1 MELLKRKID
10 TFLALWKQNPLRK
23 PLIVKGARQIGKTRS
38 IQAFG
43 QANYESVIEINFVLQ
58 KKFRSI
64 FDNGYEVDTIIKN
77 ISLLEPTWK
86 FIPYKTLIFFDELQ
100 KCPDCATSLK
110 SFNADPRYDV
120 ICSGSLMGIYYEE
133 IESNAVGNKED
144 YEMHSMD
151 FEEFLWAKGYSEAQ
165 VEDLY
170 THMASLTPFSELELS
185 TYMDIFRDY
194 MTIGGMPEV
203 VKMYIDNGHFGG
215 TLELL
220 RQLLLDYEEDITKY
234 AKDSDKAKILAVYRH
249 ISTFLAKTSKKFQ
262 ITKVARGARNR
273 EYIGAVEWL
282 EKAGVVNVCYCL
294 SNPELPLKGNYD
306 ADTYKV
312 YYHDTGLLIASLD
325 EEAQEDLRANKNFGT
340 YKGAIYENVVGEM
353 LRKSGYEQLYYYKN
367 DNPALEMDFF
377 VRDSDSLIP
386 VEVKARDGATASLNH
401 LIDWQSYPDV
411 SYGIKFGYKNIGW
424 GGKFYTFPYFL
435 AFLLKRFLKE
445 AGPCKSSPAAL
456 AFSRPLR
463 QKASSAC

>member
-10 TFLALWKQNPLRK
+10 AFLASWKQNPQRK

-77 ISLLEPTWK
+77 ISLLEPSWK

-151 FEEFLWAKGYSEAQ
+151 FEEFLWARGYSETQ

-170 THMASLTPFSELELS
+170 THMANLTPFSDLELS

-234 AKDSDKAKILAVYRH
+234 AKESDKAKILAVYRH

-262 ITKVARGARNR
+262 ITKVAHGARNR

-340 YKGAIYENVVGEM
+340 YKGAIYENIVGEM

-367 DNPALEMDFF
+367 DSPALEMDFF
-377 VRDSDSLIP
+377 VRDSDSLVP
-386 VEVKARDGATASLNH
+386 VEVKAKDGATASLNH
-401 LIDWQSYPDV
+401 LIDWPSYPDV

-445 AGPCKSSPAAL
+445 AGHPTGTNP
-456 AFSRPLR
+456 RPR
-463 QKASSAC
+463 

>member
-10 TFLALWKQNPLRK
+10 AFLASWKQNPQRK

-77 ISLLEPTWK
+77 ISLLEPSWK

-151 FEEFLWAKGYSEAQ
+151 FEEFLWARGYSETQ

-170 THMASLTPFSELELS
+170 THMANLTPFSDLELS

-234 AKDSDKAKILAVYRH
+234 AKESDKAKILAVYRH

-262 ITKVARGARNR
+262 ITKVAHGARNR

-340 YKGAIYENVVGEM
+340 YKGAIYENIVGEM

-367 DNPALEMDFF
+367 DSPALEMDFF

-386 VEVKARDGATASLNH
+386 VEVKAKDGATASLNH
-401 LIDWQSYPDV
+401 LIDWPSYPDV

-445 AGPCKSSPAAL
+445 AGHPT
-456 AFSRPLR
+456 
-463 QKASSAC
+463 Q

>member
-10 TFLALWKQNPLRK
+10 AFLASWKQNPQRK

-77 ISLLEPTWK
+77 ISLLEPSWK

-151 FEEFLWAKGYSEAQ
+151 FEEFLWARGYSEIQ

-234 AKDSDKAKILAVYRH
+234 AKESDKAKILAVYRH

-262 ITKVARGARNR
+262 ITKVAHGARNR

-282 EKAGVVNVCYCL
+282 EKAGVVSVCYCL

-340 YKGAIYENVVGEM
+340 YKGAIYENIVGEM

-367 DNPALEMDFF
+367 DSPALEMDFF
-377 VRDSDSLIP
+377 ARDSDSLVP
-386 VEVKARDGATASLNH
+386 VEVKAKDGATASLNH
-401 LIDWQSYPDV
+401 LIDWPSYPDV

-445 AGPCKSSPAAL
+445 AGHPT
-456 AFSRPLR
+456 
-463 QKASSAC
+463 Q